1 MMMGA
6 VFLFKPNTLQLYQSL
21 SLYVYIYRT
30 NSAHLCM
37 DNKFRI
43 SQLDYAV
50 KSINIRQQAIVEKVE
65 ALSTDIAVYFDE
77 LRQSI
82 DRREESLLQKLKE
95 IKVQKVTTLEEQ
107 RQTIREHTEELKR
120 AHQFVDSVCY
130 PQKHSN
136 TEILDLYF
144 TMKQRLQDLLEQ
156 CKDVQLN
163 PLEEVDIVFDGDERL
178 GKALQS
184 KFEILGAVRAG
195 QVFEE
200 EAKVTNGAAPRPP
213 PAAVTEPTPDA
224 GAGGEAIAA
233 EDPLLSLSSGPSPRI
248 SFTVKTRTKDRVPGL
263 IRARQHKEAHIVV
276 ECWQGSAVENIYQDA
291 SQVSLTNVCVG
302 KVIVVVALDVSKQLG
317 EVLKFDQSF
326 DSVQDPDNTQVP
338 MLQITKLIRSER

>member
-1 MMMGA
+1 
-6 VFLFKPNTLQLYQSL
+6 
-21 SLYVYIYRT
+21 
-30 NSAHLCM
+30 
-37 DNKFRI
+37 
-43 SQLDYAV
+43 LDYAV
-50 KSINIRQQAIVEKVE
+50 KSINVRQQAIGEKVE

-200 EAKVTNGAAPRPP
+200 EAKVTTPVIGGQGHKWCGTPAPAGCCDGANARCRGRGRGHCGRGPLIIIQRAVTTHQLHREDSDQRQGSWPHPGP
-213 PAAVTEPTPDA
+213 PAQRSAYC
-224 GAGGEAIAA
+224 GGVLAR
-233 EDPLLSLSSGPSPRI
+233 LSRGKYLPGCQPSEL
-248 SFTVKTRTKDRVPGL
+248 D
-263 IRARQHKEAHIVV
+263 
-276 ECWQGSAVENIYQDA
+276 EC
-291 SQVSLTNVCVG
+291 VCW
-302 KVIVVVALDVSKQLG
+302 
-317 EVLKFDQSF
+317 
-326 DSVQDPDNTQVP
+326 
-338 MLQITKLIRSER
+338 